1 MTGMS
6 ELDAPGI
13 EKARKAYAR
22 VLHAFA
28 ENGKATAIAAHM
40 GVSDST
46 ISRIKN
52 EKLEDAIT
60 VLYLAGFKI
69 VESHSVTICSDEL
82 RGLQREAMRLLAY
95 ESRHG
100 RLDEEES

>member
-1 MTGMS
+1 MA
-6 ELDAPGI
+6 ELDACGI
-13 EKARKAYAR
+13 VKARKAYAR
-22 VLHAFA
+22 VLRAFA
-28 ENGKATAIAAHM
+28 ETGKATAIAAHM

-52 EKLEDAIT
+52 EKLEDAIV

-69 VESHSVTICSDEL
+69 VESEVVTVCAREL
-82 RGLQREAMRLLAY
+82 QGLQHSAMRLLAY

-100 RLDEEES
+100 LLNSEEEE